1 MQNEKMLHMLTACEG
16 YLRTKVP
23 IQMYGNPIHTI
34 TFMADHPCSIIRHD
48 DSYALSD
55 DTFFQSDHF
64 IIDKKESVDSYKRI
78 KNIFDNAVA
87 KILQLDVTKEENV
100 KVYQSIQDFEEAY
113 RDIEKTFIET
123 FGRTPLG
130 ERLDDVL
137 KQALAV
143 HRYTDIANLKE
154 KVGYALTSLLM
165 LTKEANLHPVGL
177 INDTL
182 ATIRERTHYR
192 AFGRKKRIA
201 IMGGAFNPPTI
212 GHLKVAQLVLNIGKL
227 FDEVWLMPCFSH
239 MHNKKMVP
247 VQQRLKMCELLAST
261 DRRIKVFDFEC
272 ANELG
277 GETYQTVKK
286 LLESDLAKEHDFS
299 MIIGMDNANTFH
311 NWVNYREL
319 EKLIPFIIVPRKGE
333 PIKLDVT
340 WYRNAPHVFLKPDAN
355 NQIPNISSTD
365 IRTHL
370 RDSFNDECSPFL
382 KKYLTPE
389 VLEYIMENSLY
400 LSE

>member
-1 MQNEKMLHMLTACEG
+1 MQDEKLIHMISECER
-16 YLRTKVP
+16 YLKDNVQ
-23 IQMYGNPIHTI
+23 IQTFGRPIHTV
-34 TFMADHPCSIIRHD
+34 TFIADYPCSIIKYD
-48 DSYALSD
+48 TWYEISD
-55 DTFFQSDHF
+55 HAFFQYNKF
-64 IIDKKESVDSYKRI
+64 SVAEGSEKLYKRV
-78 KNIFDNAVA
+78 KDIFDRAVA
-87 KILQLDVTKEENV
+87 EDLDIEAPKQEEIQVHEKIYGLD
-100 KVYQSIQDFEEAY
+100 EAY
-113 RDIEKTFIET
+113 KDIEKTFLEV

-137 KQALAV
+137 KQTLAV
-143 HRYTDIANLKE
+143 HRYTDISNLKE
-154 KVGYALTSLLM
+154 KVGNALVSLLM
-165 LTKEANLHPVGL
+165 LTKEANLPPVGL
-177 INDTL
+177 IYDTL
-182 ATIRERTHYR
+182 ATIKGRTHYK
-192 AFGRKKRIA
+192 AFGRKKKIA
-201 IMGGAFNPPTI
+201 LMGGAFNPPTV

-227 FDEVWLMPCFSH
+227 YDEVWLMPCFSH
-239 MHNKKMVP
+239 MHNKKMAS
-247 VQQRLKMCELLAST
+247 VQHRLKMCELMAST
-261 DRRIKVFDFEC
+261 DRRIRVFDFEC

-286 LLESDLAKEHDFS
+286 LLESDLAKENDFS

-311 NWVNYREL
+311 NWVNYKEL
-319 EKLIPFIIVPRKGE
+319 EKLIPFVIVPRKGE

-365 IRTHL
+365 IRAHR

-389 VLEYIMENSLY
+389 VLEYIMENGLY